1 MTPPFITP
9 SPLMEVGVPVP
20 GNHKQP
26 SGCMPLI
33 GVQVA
38 LVQSLCLN
46 ISLREKLKSKNAP
59 MKLHKKRIYNKE
71 TKYEVSVTP
80 AVEGISRVRN
90 VLEGRE
96 ITSKDP
102 TLKKLARCPCPRGC
116 FWIVSANQTQSKHT
130 VSLQACGLGIFK
142 AGHWLTG

>member
-1 MTPPFITP
+1 
-9 SPLMEVGVPVP
+9 
-20 GNHKQP
+20 
-26 SGCMPLI
+26 MPLI

-46 ISLREKLKSKNAP
+46 VSLREKLKSKNAP

-71 TKYEVSVTP
+71 TKETKYEVPVTP

-102 TLKKLARCPCPRGC
+102 TLTKLARCPCLRGC
-116 FWIVSANQTQSKHT
+116 LWIVSANQTQSKHT
-130 VSLQACGLGIFK
+130 VSVLQACGLGIFK